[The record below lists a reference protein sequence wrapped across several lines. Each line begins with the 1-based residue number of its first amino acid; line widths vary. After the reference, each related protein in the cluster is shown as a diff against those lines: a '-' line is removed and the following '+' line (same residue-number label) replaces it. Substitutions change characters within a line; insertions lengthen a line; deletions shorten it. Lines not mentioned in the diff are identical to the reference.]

1 MLFNKI
7 IYLDILLIYIWMHVN
22 IIIGKI
28 NYQLLKNLLSSSF
41 LKFWNIFI
49 SRALPYNDDH
59 DKFQVAE
66 VLVRKQGVV
75 YDIVAAINI
84 FRSLIVCAVFDVHML
99 SSFQCDT
106 INNTSICMCVCV
118 CSRASCQ
125 QPERTLTAECRSYSH
140 VDWWLPADVKKLK
153 IFLIF

>member
-41 LKFWNIFI
+41 LKFWNTFI

-106 INNTSICMCVCV
+106 INNTSIHMCVCV
-118 CSRASCQ
+118 YVVAPAASSQNEHLQ
-125 QPERTLTAECRSYSH
+125 QSADHIRMLTDDYLLTSKNS
-140 VDWWLPADVKKLK
+140 K
-153 IFLIF
+153 FL